1 MPHSDYTLYDGGGTS
16 SALQVDTTGATR
28 VASTAVLIDTTGYE
42 CVDVWLMNE
51 TASATATLYCAEYS
65 QNKGDTPAVIKEIRK
80 QEIVIPAAEQ
90 AGTVDRAAWGL
101 TTGTERA
108 PKAPVRFIINPGSA
122 VMIGLQAASTGTFYA
137 RVALVEGH
145 AAGTLDLDPAGD
157 TALLTAI
164 EADTTAILADTNEL
178 TAAPVSK
185 ALTKVVKAVTTPS
198 TAVALVASQTFCRK
212 VELQARKV
220 AGDNTGAL
228 FVGLSDLDQGVAEL
242 IELAAGDSWSF
253 EAVAGTKLDLNT
265 IYIDAD
271 NAADGVV
278 GWYLAV

>member
-16 SALQVDTTGATR
+16 NALQVDTTGATR

-108 PKAPVRFIINPGSA
+108 PKAPVRFIIKPGSA

-164 EADTTAILADTNEL
+164 EVDTTAILADTTAIALGEAPPNL
-178 TAAPVSK
+178 TNDGQSDNTTHT
-185 ALTKVVKAVTTPS
+185 TKGTAEEISGATAFTAGATIEIVGLD
-198 TAVALVASQTFCRK
+198 TAVYV
-212 VELQARKV
+212 
-220 AGDNTGAL
+220 GA
-228 FVGLSDLDQGVAEL
+228 D
-242 IELAAGDSWSF
+242 AAGAQTN
-253 EAVAGTKLDLNT
+253 AVGSPAGVPLRFTLDGT
-265 IYIDAD
+265 EVTFHVDA
-271 NAADGVV
+271 ATGGTHMSHQVS
-278 GWYLAV
+278 